1 MKEIASSNQEKA
13 AILKKLKSLGKEVDE
28 EFLKEYEMI
37 QEIDNSNEEELQ
49 NKLNEI
55 SVQI

>member
-1 MKEIASSNQEKA
+1 MKEILSFNQEKA
-13 AILKKLKSLGKEVDE
+13 SILKKLKSLGKEVDE

-49 NKLNEI
+49 NKLN
-55 SVQI
+55 

>member
-1 MKEIASSNQEKA
+1 MFEERKKNAEDDKDDCSSNNSSVVLLVE
-13 AILKKLKSLGKEVDE
+13 
-28 EFLKEYEMI
+28 EYEMI